1 MYYDVYIL
9 LSWLRRMCVMT
20 YPKMPDLHGL
30 ASRIQLYA
38 QLKHEYGSENISVL
52 LEKAEKELKDV
63 LDRIKKLP
71 EDEKLKADEP
81 DDLPGILK
89 LRTEGP
95 RKLWKTFNEEVYAE
109 KLEGAMLARFAG
121 CTLGA
126 IVEGWNVKDMED
138 WAAFIGDGF
147 PPMDYWSKAKDPS
160 QLRYG
165 KSRNIEYTR
174 DGMNGVPVDDDVTY
188 TLLGLLIA
196 EDYGLNFTTE
206 DVGKAWLKYLPCACT
221 AEEVALNNLK
231 AGIPAAE
238 AADIDNPY
246 CQWIG
251 ADIRSDPWAYLA
263 PAYPEKAAEF
273 SYRDAYLSHRRN
285 GIYGE
290 MFFSAVQSA
299 AFAVDNPVDAIK
311 IGLTEIPR
319 TCALYRDVEW
329 ALEAGKGIKNYK
341 DARQAVDERFKGM
354 HIVHTNN
361 NACLT
366 IFGLMIGGTD
376 VTKVLSET
384 VAMGLDNDCTAATAG
399 SIVGAI
405 AGKKGVPEH
414 WYKNFNN
421 TVYSYMTG
429 QEKFKIDDLVS
440 RFTKLAG
447 KVYRQ

>member
-1 MYYDVYIL
+1 
-9 LSWLRRMCVMT
+9 MT

-109 KLEGAMLARFAG
+109 KLEAAMLARFAG

-147 PPMDYWSKAKDPS
+147 PPTDYWSKAKDPS

-196 EDYGLNFTTE
+196 RLRFEFYHGGRGE
-206 DVGKAWLKYLPCACT
+206 SM
-221 AEEVALNNLK
+221 AEVPALCLHCRR
-231 AGIPAAE
+231 G
-238 AADIDNPY
+238 
-246 CQWIG
+246 
-251 ADIRSDPWAYLA
+251 S
-263 PAYPEKAAEF
+263 PE
-273 SYRDAYLSHRRN
+273 
-285 GIYGE
+285 
-290 MFFSAVQSA
+290 QS
-299 AFAVDNPVDAIK
+299 
-311 IGLTEIPR
+311 ESR
-319 TCALYRDVEW
+319 
-329 ALEAGKGIKNYK
+329 
-341 DARQAVDERFKGM
+341 
-354 HIVHTNN
+354 
-361 NACLT
+361 
-366 IFGLMIGGTD
+366 
-376 VTKVLSET
+376 
-384 VAMGLDNDCTAATAG
+384 
-399 SIVGAI
+399 
-405 AGKKGVPEH
+405 
-414 WYKNFNN
+414 
-421 TVYSYMTG
+421 YSC
-429 QEKFKIDDLVS
+429 
-440 RFTKLAG
+440 R
-447 KVYRQ
+447 